1 MSCERAGNLGIFL
14 IYLTDEVKICREC
27 KTSKFKTDAK
37 EREALQLKYGK
48 QLDKLKSVAE
58 DERY

>member
-1 MSCERAGNLGIFL
+1 MSCERARKLGIFDL
-14 IYLTDEVKICREC
+14 SHRRSEDLQRMQDEQI
-27 KTSKFKTDAK
+27 KTDVK

-48 QLDKLKSVAE
+48 QLDKLNSVAE

>member
-1 MSCERAGNLGIFL
+1 MGIFL